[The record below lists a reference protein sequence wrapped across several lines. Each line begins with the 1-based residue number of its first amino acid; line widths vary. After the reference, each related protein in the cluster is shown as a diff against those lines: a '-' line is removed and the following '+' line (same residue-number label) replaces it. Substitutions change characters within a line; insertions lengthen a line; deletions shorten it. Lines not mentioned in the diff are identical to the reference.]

1 MQQPRETNLALFLDF
16 DNLALG
22 ARDARQ
28 RLDIRLLIQR
38 ILEKGKIIVKRA
50 YADWHHHKEH
60 MSALHE
66 AAIDLI
72 EVPAPRISGKN
83 SADIRMVVDCMDLCY
98 AKEHIDTFVICS
110 GDSDFSPLVSKLRE
124 NNKRVIGVGM
134 KNSSSNLLI
143 GNCDEF
149 IFYDDIYRQN
159 QKQPAVSHS
168 SVPLDKRQMFDFLVQ
183 TVQSL
188 LQESRDVLFSS
199 LIKDTMT
206 RKMPHF
212 SERALGYATFGDVL
226 EEARSLGLLK
236 VERDARSG
244 GTWVVHGL
252 GEATTTGT
260 AARTGASAVAT
271 ASDIATTAVTT
282 TAADGNA
289 AAAGGAPAAGGR
301 SSRRR
306 RRSGRGSRNGAEQ
319 PGTPAGEGQAPPA
332 ADAAAPRGET
342 ASGSGTAPE
351 GGTPAG
357 ARTAKPTSRRRS
369 GSRAT
374 KAPAGTGA
382 ASDQPAPKPAKEA
395 RETGR
400 SRKAPAPVES
410 PRPAPR
416 PVETPPPA
424 PTAKKAPRRKAAPAK
439 KAGGGAARGGPKKP

>member
-1 MQQPRETNLALFLDF
+1 MSQPRETNLALFIDF
-16 DNLALG
+16 DNLAIG

-28 RLDIRLLIQR
+28 RLEIRLLIQR

-83 SADIRMVVDCMDLCY
+83 SADIRMVVDAMDLCY
-98 AKEHIDTFVICS
+98 SKEHIDTFVICS

-159 QKQPAVSHS
+159 LAPPPVTGVN
-168 SVPLDKRQMFDFLVQ
+168 VPLGKREMFEFLVQ

-188 LQESRDVLFSS
+188 LQESRDVLYSS

-226 EEARSLGLLK
+226 EEIGRASCR
-236 VERDARSG
+236 ER
-244 GTWVVHGL
+244 V
-252 GEATTTGT
+252 
-260 AARTGASAVAT
+260 
-271 ASDIATTAVTT
+271 
-282 TAADGNA
+282 
-289 AAAGGAPAAGGR
+289 
-301 SSRRR
+301 
-306 RRSGRGSRNGAEQ
+306 
-319 PGTPAGEGQAPPA
+319 
-332 ADAAAPRGET
+332 
-342 ASGSGTAPE
+342 
-351 GGTPAG
+351 
-357 ARTAKPTSRRRS
+357 
-369 GSRAT
+369 
-374 KAPAGTGA
+374 
-382 ASDQPAPKPAKEA
+382 
-395 RETGR
+395 
-400 SRKAPAPVES
+400 
-410 PRPAPR
+410 
-416 PVETPPPA
+416 
-424 PTAKKAPRRKAAPAK
+424 
-439 KAGGGAARGGPKKP
+439 

>member
-1 MQQPRETNLALFLDF
+1 MSQPRETNLALFIDF
-16 DNLALG
+16 DNLATG

-28 RLDIRLLIQR
+28 RLEIRLLIQR

-83 SADIRMVVDCMDLCY
+83 SADIRMVVDAMDLCY
-98 AKEHIDTFVICS
+98 SKEHIDTFVICS

-159 QKQPAVSHS
+159 QAPPPVTGVN
-168 SVPLDKRQMFDFLVQ
+168 VPLGKREMFEFLVQ

-188 LQESRDVLFSS
+188 LQESRDVLYSS

-226 EEARSLGLLK
+226 EEARGLGLLK

-252 GEATTTGT
+252 GAAST
-260 AARTGASAVAT
+260 AEVA
-271 ASDIATTAVTT
+271 
-282 TAADGNA
+282 AAGSLPESA
-289 AAAGGAPAAGGR
+289 AAAPGTNGTSTAAGR
-301 SSRRR
+301 TSRRR
-306 RRSGRGSRNGAEQ
+306 RRSGRGGSGARAGNTSGAAAE
-319 PGTPAGEGQAPPA
+319 PAGPT
-332 ADAAAPRGET
+332 AAP
-342 ASGSGTAPE
+342 A
-351 GGTPAG
+351 
-357 ARTAKPTSRRRS
+357 
-369 GSRAT
+369 
-374 KAPAGTGA
+374 
-382 ASDQPAPKPAKEA
+382 
-395 RETGR
+395 
-400 SRKAPAPVES
+400 V
-410 PRPAPR
+410 
-416 PVETPPPA
+416 VTPPPA
-424 PTAKKAPRRKAAPAK
+424 APAGHDAPAAPGAQGKAPSRRRPASKATAKPAPKDGAKEAPKEAAREAARTPRRTTTRSDEPAAGPVAKKSPRRKATPAK
-439 KAGGGAARGGPKKP
+439 KATPAAGGRGTPKK